1 MMNIDEFIKSVSS
14 LGINLTEEMLNRLS
28 IYAEFLIEYNE
39 HTNLTAIKD
48 KDSIYLKHFYDSL
61 TLVKSINL
69 DNYESLVDVGT
80 GAGFPGVVLKIVYPH
95 LNVTLIDSN
104 NKKIEFLKQL
114 IKKLGL
120 EHINALNV
128 RSEEYALNNLDKFDI
143 VTARAVT
150 TLPALIELCL
160 PLVKVNGYFI
170 PLKGNIKEELKIS
183 TDILKVLNGRVEEV
197 IEFNLPKEE
206 SIRSLAKIIKI
217 EETPSGYPRSY
228 DKIKKSLK
236 KYIK

>member
-1 MMNIDEFIKSVSS
+1 MNIEEFIKSVSS
-14 LGINLTEEMLNRLS
+14 LGINLSEDMLDKLS

-48 KDSIYLKHFYDSL
+48 KESIYLKHFYDSL
-61 TLVKSINL
+61 TIIKAIDLN
-69 DNYESLVDVGT
+69 NQNTLVDIGT

-95 LNVTLIDSN
+95 LDVTLIDSN
-104 NKKIEFLKQL
+104 NKKIEFLRQL

-120 EHINALNV
+120 ENINALNV

-143 VTARAVT
+143 VTAGAVT

-160 PLVKVNGYFI
+160 PLVKQDGYFI
-170 PLKGNIKEELKIS
+170 PLKGKIEEELEIS
-183 TDILKVLNGRVEEV
+183 KNILKVLNGRVEEV
-197 IEFNLPKEE
+197 LEFNLPKEE
-206 SIRSLAKIIKI
+206 AIRSLVKIKKIAK
-217 EETPSGYPRSY
+217 TPNGYPRSY